1 MDDKT
6 KEKELISK
14 NNIIDFIIFYL
25 ISLLISFFYLFY
37 YINKNISK
45 ILLSFCLIYL
55 SLFLFLHFLIIC
67 DISIH
72 QTGASLVQGM
82 ENIYQLLSYFYSY
95 FNIFSYILRYLIF
108 PFYIGYSKSGYFSI
122 GKRIFDAIFHHYI
135 KLSIIIVI
143 AVIGFIIFLL
153 FTSEVLDLYGKIKYF
168 LNYLNFMGLITIY
181 LNVGFFIVYIFID
194 LNRKITS
201 NLINRYYNLTIKKLN
216 DKLEKDI
223 KKMKTAYEKLNEEVT
238 KSDIKNIQGE
248 YYNSILL
255 LFEEAKSINKIYH
268 IDFYNNN
275 EKNEK
280 NENIENKGDNEVNE
294 DNGFKNQL
302 FNDSNENE
310 RYDIKDEKIKPMVIQ
325 YTFSN
330 IEKNL
335 APYIRTF
342 KREKRKI
349 IKIKFL
355 ITDAENK
362 KKRDLNKSFWYKIFL
377 IIQFL
382 LFFLFLFVIIFY
394 ELLFP
399 LGLKYTMQN
408 NSNETRRLE
417 ENDIQTYIENII
429 FVFISVLLFSP
440 YTIAVFYSIRKR
452 KFITGNFLYGKNES
466 DNLNLIETIKT
477 IAGLAFP
484 LCYCNYYVF
493 YNILLNTQRIE
504 KAPIFYEVVVIPSFL
519 IGGEYDLLIFIKIG
533 LMIIFAILS
542 FWDKICCLRINDGS
556 VREMNKTIS
565 SFDNVIYDESF
576 NIDKNK
582 LNLSTI

>member
-1 MDDKT
+1 MEDKT
-6 KEKELISK
+6 KEKELIFK
-14 NNIIDFIIFYL
+14 NTIIDLIIFYL

-37 YINKNISK
+37 YTNKNISK

-55 SLFLFLHFLIIC
+55 SLFLFLHFLIIF

-72 QTGASLVQGM
+72 QTGESLVQGM
-82 ENIYQLLSYFYSY
+82 ENIYQLLNNFYFY

-135 KLSIIIVI
+135 KLSIIIGI
-143 AVIGFIIFLL
+143 AVIGIIIFIL
-153 FTSEVLDLYGKIKYF
+153 FTSEVLDLYGKIKSF

-238 KSDIKNIQGE
+238 KSDLKNIQGE

-255 LFEEAKSINKIYH
+255 LFEEAKSINKLYH
-268 IDFYNNN
+268 IDFYN
-275 EKNEK
+275 NEK

-310 RYDIKDEKIKPMVIQ
+310 RYDIKDEKIKPMAIQ

-377 IIQFL
+377 TIQ
-382 LFFLFLFVIIFY
+382 FFLFFF
-394 ELLFP
+394 
-399 LGLKYTMQN
+399 
-408 NSNETRRLE
+408 
-417 ENDIQTYIENII
+417 
-429 FVFISVLLFSP
+429 
-440 YTIAVFYSIRKR
+440 
-452 KFITGNFLYGKNES
+452 
-466 DNLNLIETIKT
+466 
-477 IAGLAFP
+477 AF
-484 LCYCNYYVF
+484 
-493 YNILLNTQRIE
+493 
-504 KAPIFYEVVVIPSFL
+504 
-519 IGGEYDLLIFIKIG
+519 
-533 LMIIFAILS
+533 
-542 FWDKICCLRINDGS
+542 
-556 VREMNKTIS
+556 
-565 SFDNVIYDESF
+565 IYDYF
-576 NIDKNK
+576 
-582 LNLSTI
+582 L

>member
-1 MDDKT
+1 
-6 KEKELISK
+6 
-14 NNIIDFIIFYL
+14 
-25 ISLLISFFYLFY
+25 
-37 YINKNISK
+37 
-45 ILLSFCLIYL
+45 
-55 SLFLFLHFLIIC
+55 
-67 DISIH
+67 
-72 QTGASLVQGM
+72 M
-82 ENIYQLLSYFYSY
+82 ENIYQLLNNFYFY

-108 PFYIGYSKSGYFSI
+108 PFYIGYSKSGYFRI

-153 FTSEVLDLYGKIKYF
+153 FTSEVLDLYGKIKSF

-275 EKNEK
+275 EKNE
-280 NENIENKGDNEVNE
+280 NIENKEDNEVNE
-294 DNGFKNQL
+294 DNGFKNKL

-335 APYIRTF
+335 APYIRT
-342 KREKRKI
+342 
-349 IKIKFL
+349 
-355 ITDAENK
+355 
-362 KKRDLNKSFWYKIFL
+362 
-377 IIQFL
+377 
-382 LFFLFLFVIIFY
+382 
-394 ELLFP
+394 
-399 LGLKYTMQN
+399 
-408 NSNETRRLE
+408 
-417 ENDIQTYIENII
+417 
-429 FVFISVLLFSP
+429 
-440 YTIAVFYSIRKR
+440 
-452 KFITGNFLYGKNES
+452 
-466 DNLNLIETIKT
+466 
-477 IAGLAFP
+477 
-484 LCYCNYYVF
+484 
-493 YNILLNTQRIE
+493 
-504 KAPIFYEVVVIPSFL
+504 
-519 IGGEYDLLIFIKIG
+519 
-533 LMIIFAILS
+533 
-542 FWDKICCLRINDGS
+542 
-556 VREMNKTIS
+556 
-565 SFDNVIYDESF
+565 
-576 NIDKNK
+576 
-582 LNLSTI
+582 